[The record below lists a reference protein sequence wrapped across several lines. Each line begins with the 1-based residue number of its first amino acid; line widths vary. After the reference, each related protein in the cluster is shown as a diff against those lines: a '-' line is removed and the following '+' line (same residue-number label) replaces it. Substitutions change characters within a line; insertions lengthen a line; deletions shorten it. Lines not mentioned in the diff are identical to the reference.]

1 MAQAGLDVMAL
12 GNAIVDVIA
21 MVDDAFLASR
31 DLPKGGM
38 TLIDADQATTIYDAI
53 GPAREVSGGSAAN
66 TAAGIASFGG
76 KAGFIGRVRDDQL
89 GQVFEHDIRAIGVDY
104 DTPHATS
111 GLPTAR
117 CFVCVTPDAE
127 RTMMTFLGAST
138 EIAPDDISAD
148 ALGGAKILYIEG
160 YLWDQTAAKAA
171 VLKAADLAQK
181 AGAKVAFSLSDSF
194 CVERHRD
201 EFKSLLR
208 DQADIVFANELEIM
222 ALYETQSFE
231 EAAEYAARDV
241 AVAVLTRGA
250 AGSVAIAGDD
260 RAAVPAEDVGRVI
273 DTTGAGDLYAAGFLH
288 GWATGRDLETCAR
301 LGGLAAAEV
310 ISHLGARPET
320 SLADLANRH
329 GL

>member
-1 MAQAGLDVMAL
+1 MAL

-21 MVDDAFLASR
+21 KVDDAFLASQN
-31 DLPKGGM
+31 LPKGAM
-38 TLIDADQATTIYDAI
+38 TLIDADQAEAIYGAM
-53 GPAREVSGGSAAN
+53 GPAREASGGSAAN

-89 GQVFEHDIRAIGVDY
+89 GAIFEHDIRAIGVDY
-104 DTPHATS
+104 ATPHATS
-111 GLPTAR
+111 GMPTAR
-117 CFVCVTPDAE
+117 CFVFVTPDAE

-138 EIAPDDISAD
+138 EIAPDDITED

-160 YLWDQTAAKAA
+160 YLWDQPAAKAA
-171 VLKAADLAQK
+171 VLKAADMAH
-181 AGAKVAFSLSDSF
+181 ASGAKVAFSLSDSF
-194 CVERHRD
+194 CVERHRE
-201 EFKSLLR
+201 EFRTLLCE
-208 DQADIVFANELEIM
+208 QVDIIFANEAEIT
-222 ALYETQSFE
+222 ALYETNSFE
-231 EAAEYAARDV
+231 EAADHAALDV

-250 AGSVAIAGDD
+250 KGSLAIAGED
-260 RAAVPAEDVGRVI
+260 RAAVPAEDVGAVI

-320 SLADLANRH
+320 SLADLATRH

>member
-21 MVDDAFLASR
+21 KVDDAFLASR

-38 TLIDADQATTIYDAI
+38 TLINADQATSIYDAM
-53 GPAREVSGGSAAN
+53 GPAREASGGSAAN

-89 GQVFEHDIRAIGVDY
+89 GQIFEHDIRSIGVGY
-104 DTPHATS
+104 ESPHATS

-117 CFVCVTPDAE
+117 CFVFVTPDAE

-138 EIAPDDISAD
+138 EIVPDDISAD
-148 ALGGAKILYIEG
+148 SLGGAKILYIEG
-160 YLWDQTAAKAA
+160 YLWDQPDAKAA
-171 VLKAADLAQK
+171 VLKAADLAHA

-208 DQADIVFANELEIM
+208 DQADIVFANEAEIM

-231 EAAEYAARDV
+231 DAADRAALDV
-241 AVAVLTRGA
+241 SVAVLTRGA
-250 AGSVAIAGDD
+250 AGSLAIAGQE
-260 RAAVPAEDVGRVI
+260 RAAVPAEDAGPVI
-273 DTTGAGDLYAAGFLH
+273 DTTGAGDLYAAGFLY
-288 GWATGRDLETCAR
+288 GWATGRDLEICAR

-320 SLADLANRH
+320 SLADLATRH

>member
-1 MAQAGLDVMAL
+1 MAQVGLDVIAL

-21 MVDDAFLASR
+21 KVDDAFLASHN
-31 DLPKGGM
+31 LPKGGM
-38 TLIDADQATTIYDAI
+38 TLVDADQATAIYDAM
-53 GPAREVSGGSAAN
+53 GPAREASGGSAAN

-89 GQVFEHDIRAIGVDY
+89 GESFEHDIRAIGVKFE
-104 DTPHATS
+104 TPHAMA

-117 CFVCVTPDAE
+117 CFVFVTPDAE

-138 EIAPDDISAD
+138 EIAPADISED

-160 YLWDQTAAKAA
+160 YLWDQPAAKAA
-171 VLKAADLAQK
+171 VLKAAGLAHA

-201 EFKSLLR
+201 EFQSLLR
-208 DQADIVFANELEIM
+208 DQADIVFANEAEIM

-231 EAAEYAARDV
+231 EAANYVAQDV
-241 AVAVLTRGA
+241 GVAVLTRGA
-250 AGSVAIAGDD
+250 SGSLAINGEN
-260 RAAVPAEDVGRVI
+260 RAAVLAEEADGVI
-273 DTTGAGDLYAAGFLH
+273 DTTGAGDLYAAGFLY

-301 LGGLAAAEV
+301 LGGIAAAEV

-320 SLADLANRH
+320 SLADLATRH